1 MENTGK
7 VPQEEAQ
14 GTTGASLML
23 TPRPR
28 PVKVRKLKDAK
39 RLLSRLIVQL
49 QAGTIAGQDAKDLCY
64 LLSTFV
70 QIVRDADLEQRIEK
84 LEAANEKHR

>member
-1 MENTGK
+1 MENSPK
-7 VPQEEAQ
+7 VPQEGAQ
-14 GTTGASLML
+14 QTTGGSLTL
-23 TPRPR
+23 TPGPR
-28 PVKVRKLKDAK
+28 PVRVRKLKDAK

-70 QIVRDADLEQRIEK
+70 QIVRDGELETRIER
-84 LEAANEKHR
+84 LERQAK